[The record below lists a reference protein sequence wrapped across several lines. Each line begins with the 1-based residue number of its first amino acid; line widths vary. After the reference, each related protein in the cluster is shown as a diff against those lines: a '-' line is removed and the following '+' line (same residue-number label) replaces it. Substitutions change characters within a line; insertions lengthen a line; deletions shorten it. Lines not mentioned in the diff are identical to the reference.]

1 MQANANKMSKHHKHI
16 SLVISSLLIV
26 AVMSGFYLMSSF
38 SLTSINSFGVARANT
53 LEDYLRVSLSAERI
67 DFSHSEENKDCIE
80 TAKKEL
86 SNLLLLEPKR
96 IEKYEV
102 PGKNGFSHLIYTGT
116 YDVGEIKVKKD
127 GKGMVELFTSEEK
140 LVFAKYADQKKTVGM
155 NMSLKGNL
163 ESNLFLIKEGTLN
176 SDGLKCEFR

>member
-1 MQANANKMSKHHKHI
+1 MHRN
-16 SLVISSLLIV
+16 
-26 AVMSGFYLMSSF
+26 
-38 SLTSINSFGVARANT
+38 
-53 LEDYLRVSLSAERI
+53 
-67 DFSHSEENKDCIE
+67 C
-80 TAKKEL
+80 KKEL